1 MDENNGSG
9 EPVAHAFRSELDV
22 HIGGTIRARRLDL
35 GVTEEE
41 LAKSCGKSIAELQS
55 IELGL
60 CRPSAVL
67 LGQIADRLS
76 ISVAHFFHKFSPTK
90 SVQMNASPPIDT
102 LNEIAQSP
110 PPRLR
115 PNDPDEGDR

>member
-22 HIGGTIRARRLDL
+22 HIGRTIRARRLDL
-35 GVTEEE
+35 GVTEED
-41 LAKSCGKSIAELQS
+41 LAKSCDKSIAELQS

-76 ISVAHFFHKFSPTK
+76 ISVAHFFHRFSPTK
-90 SVQMNASPPIDT
+90 SLQNASPPIDT
-102 LNEIAQSP
+102 LNEVAQSP
-110 PPRLR
+110 PPLLR

>member
-22 HIGGTIRARRLDL
+22 HIGRTIRARRLDL
-35 GVTEEE
+35 GVTEED
-41 LAKSCGKSIAELQS
+41 LAKSCDKSIAELQS

-90 SVQMNASPPIDT
+90 SPEMNASPPIDT
-102 LNEIAQSP
+102 LSEIAQSP
-110 PPRLR
+110 PPLLR
-115 PNDPDEGDR
+115 PNDPDADDR